1 MAGGTVRG
9 RFIVSTV
16 LAACLSAAVAAA
28 QTRGLTIQLKAS
40 EARDAPVAEEV
51 RLYGSSHAL
60 VIGIDEYTN
69 GWPRLSNAV
78 KDAELVAAELRKR
91 GFGVTLK
98 TNLTAAELEGAFKEF
113 FIGKGA
119 DPMARLFVWYAGHG
133 HSEDDEGFLVPA
145 DAPPPETGS
154 QFKFKALPIRRFGEY
169 VRLAQSKHAYAVFDA
184 CFAGTIFTMQRSRPP
199 AAITHATTMPVRQ
212 FLTSGDAGQE
222 VSDDGT
228 FRELFLR
235 ALRGEERADAN
246 GDRYVTATEIG
257 LFLSDRVTNLTETRQ
272 TPRYGK
278 LRDKDYDL
286 GDFVFALAAPV
297 VASRSTGM
305 SSRGADKETVF
316 WQSIQDSTNPL
327 DFEDYLAQFPK
338 GSFVRL
344 ARRRADELIPVS
356 L

>member
-1 MAGGTVRG
+1 
-9 RFIVSTV
+9 
-16 LAACLSAAVAAA
+16 
-28 QTRGLTIQLKAS
+28 
-40 EARDAPVAEEV
+40 
-51 RLYGSSHAL
+51 
-60 VIGIDEYTN
+60 
-69 GWPRLSNAV
+69 
-78 KDAELVAAELRKR
+78 
-91 GFGVTLK
+91 
-98 TNLTAAELEGAFKEF
+98 
-113 FIGKGA
+113 
-119 DPMARLFVWYAGHG
+119 
-133 HSEDDEGFLVPA
+133 
-145 DAPPPETGS
+145 
-154 QFKFKALPIRRFGEY
+154 
-169 VRLAQSKHAYAVFDA
+169 
-184 CFAGTIFTMQRSRPP
+184 
-199 AAITHATTMPVRQ
+199 MPVRQ

-228 FRELFLR
+228 LRELFLR

-344 ARRRADELIPVS
+344 ARRRADELS
-356 L
+356 LNTVHLTILM